1 MDHPFRS
8 DCKLYDFVCQIKLF
22 KNIPKSSQ

>member
-8 DCKLYDFVCQIKLF
+8 YCKLYTFACQIKLF
-22 KNIPKSSQ
+22 KNNPKSSK

>member
-8 DCKLYDFVCQIKLF
+8 DCKLYIFACQIKLF
-22 KNIPKSSQ
+22 KNVPKSLK